1 MFQNLADGLC
11 ADRAPGT
18 VGAARRRRD
27 RRLRAFLKHERMT
40 VAMNMATIQHHSYM
54 KSAVVDFCVQVGSP
68 LAPVTEYVAPAPAVA
83 LSVPSQQ
90 FRPANTA
97 TGVNLD
103 VSGMVYP
110 QFSSSA
116 VEGSASQV
124 VGSFPLGEVSVST
137 GVNLDVT
144 GLVYPHSSSTAVE
157 GSASQVVGSLPLGDV
172 FAAPVFF
179 QDHQEQFAGG
189 DTIENIANFPVV
201 QEQVLVQAI
210 PRLVGSSPPVDEFT
224 AYVAR
229 RPLPLVEVQP
239 SVRAQRHIVEDLG
252 ELAPLVQIL
261 DLLVPQTV
269 ASVTDILR
277 LLDRPI
283 AEQVIAVPTV
293 SCSSCPLRSR
303 VPEPQSA
310 DQLVEVLTILT
321 PTRIALQIAERIVD
335 TPVPRGR
342 VHGSLPGQS
351 SAMSLPE
358 SVEWVEFTDA
368 NGRIYFW
375 NRRTN
380 ASVWTTP
387 PGVRVVWV
395 GAGDEIGGIWF
406 WHRLTR
412 VTTYSLPPL
421 PPE

>member
-1 MFQNLADGLC
+1 M
-11 ADRAPGT
+11 
-18 VGAARRRRD
+18 V
-27 RRLRAFLKHERMT
+27 LRHRSLVHF
-40 VAMNMATIQHHSYM
+40 
-54 KSAVVDFCVQVGSP
+54 
-68 LAPVTEYVAPAPAVA
+68 
-83 LSVPSQQ
+83 LSV
-90 FRPANTA
+90 
-97 TGVNLD
+97 
-103 VSGMVYP
+103 
-110 QFSSSA
+110 
-116 VEGSASQV
+116 
-124 VGSFPLGEVSVST
+124 
-137 GVNLDVT
+137 
-144 GLVYPHSSSTAVE
+144 
-157 GSASQVVGSLPLGDV
+157 DV
-172 FAAPVFF
+172 FAAPVFNQVHQEQLAGGEAF
-179 QDHQEQFAGG
+179 SRVAHSLPPEELTVPVYSPVHQEQFSAGE
-189 DTIENIANFPVV
+189 TTENIAYFPVV
-201 QEQVLVQAI
+201 QEHVLVQAI

-224 AYVAR
+224 AHVAM

-239 SVRAQRHIVEDLG
+239 SERAQRHAVEGLG
-252 ELAPLVQIL
+252 EFAPMVQIL
-261 DLLVPQTV
+261 DAPVPQMVDYV
-269 ASVTDILR
+269 AQAFR

-283 AEQVIAVPTV
+283 AEQVITVPTV
-293 SCSSCPLRSR
+293 SCASCPSRSR

-310 DQLVEVLTILT
+310 DQLVEVPTVLT

-406 WHRLTR
+406 WHRHPHHLLSPT
-412 VTTYSLPPL
+412 SSS
-421 PPE
+421 